1 MMDGHPIQFLS
12 GEDIA
17 DIFCM
22 WLLFALQLRASAG
35 RGHKGSTYHAQH
47 QQQRGADF
55 LDKEQ

>member
-1 MMDGHPIQFLS
+1 
-12 GEDIA
+12 
-17 DIFCM
+17 M

-55 LDKEQ
+55 LDKEQYYHAQMPHKDEHIVYYN